1 MTTASHPIA
10 SKIIGFM
17 SLIGGKGDRAHTN
30 RPPRGFTMSVLTQN
44 GTLCPED
51 GWENIWVCAG
61 WTV

>member
-1 MTTASHPIA
+1 MTTASQPIA

-17 SLIGGKGDRAHTN
+17 SLWVGVKGDRPHTN

-44 GTLCPED
+44 GTLCPE

-61 WTV
+61 

>member
-10 SKIIGFM
+10 SKIIGFI
-17 SLIGGKGDRAHTN
+17 LLWVGVKGDRPHTN

-51 GWENIWVCAG
+51 GWENI
-61 WTV
+61 